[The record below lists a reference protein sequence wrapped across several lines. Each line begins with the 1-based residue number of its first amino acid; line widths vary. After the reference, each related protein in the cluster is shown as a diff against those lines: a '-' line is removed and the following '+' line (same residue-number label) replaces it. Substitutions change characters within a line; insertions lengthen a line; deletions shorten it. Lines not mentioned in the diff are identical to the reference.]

1 MDRLEN
7 WIPRLLRA
15 FRRGRR
21 GGSHRAPPP
30 SDRLTGEE
38 LAQVAAAVRKLSLG
52 LTRERELAGEG
63 YLNQPDLLG
72 AYLLFYWP
80 VSYAQIQ
87 SILPELPAP
96 QRVLDLGGA
105 AGPAAFA
112 CLDAGAT
119 N

>member
-1 MDRLEN
+1 M
-7 WIPRLLRA
+7 
-15 FRRGRR
+15 
-21 GGSHRAPPP
+21 
-30 SDRLTGEE
+30 
-38 LAQVAAAVRKLSLG
+38 AAAVRKLSLG

-119 N
+119 NATVADRSRPALELSRHHIACTLGSPRVDSSLGHRSVC